1 MMSAMGLPSSKF
13 AKVVTLGIQTYNDKY
28 VPHIGCII
36 LHPPPL
42 SNSWMSLKM
51 MEQAHCLILEVVEAK
66 AKKHISLPLDPLP
79 KPQLKLAQGLFR
91 LLPYMLENMNCKM
104 G

>member
-1 MMSAMGLPSSKF
+1 MMNVMDLPSSKF
-13 AKVVTLGIQTYNDKY
+13 AKVVTLGIQIYNDKH

-42 SNSWMSLKM
+42 SKSWMSLKV
-51 MEQAHCLILEVVEAK
+51 MEQAHCLTLEVVEAK
-66 AKKHISLPLDPLP
+66 AKKHISLPWDPLP
-79 KPQLKLAQGLFR
+79 KPQFKFTQWLFR
-91 LLPYMLENMNCKM
+91 LLPYMLENMNWEM